1 MDFRVLGKYFIL
13 LLFINGILI
22 SYIKAQVVSPSFRH
36 FTTED
41 GLPSS
46 EVYNILQ
53 DRKGNIW
60 FGTDRGVARFDGYEY
75 RTFTYNDGLT
85 DNTVFKLFE
94 DKKGRVWMLT
104 FSGRIFYFE
113 NDKIYPYKYN
123 DILFE
128 TTQSRVPYDFYI
140 DSLEN
145 VFVAQLD
152 YGEFKISNEGELQ
165 ERFTKK
171 TSSGINYVID
181 ELSPEK

>member
-1 MDFRVLGKYFIL
+1 MSLQTGIRLIFLN
-13 LLFINGILI
+13 LFINGIFILSI
-22 SYIKAQVVSPSFRH
+22 NGQIASPSFRH

-60 FGTDRGVARFDGYEY
+60 LGTDRGVTRFDGYQF
-75 RTFTYNDGLT
+75 RTFSYKDGLT
-85 DNTVFKLFE
+85 DNTVFKLME

-113 NDKIYPYKYN
+113 NDKIQPYKFN
-123 DILFE
+123 EKLFN
-128 TTQSRVPYDFYI
+128 TAQSMMPNAFYI

-145 VFVAQLD
+145 VLISFIN
-152 YGEFKISNEGELQ
+152 YGEIKINEKGEIQ
-165 ERFTKK
+165 ERFIKK
-171 TSSGINYVID
+171 HYLESIM
-181 ELSPEK
+181 